1 MLKGIKYNPIVKLD
15 LKFSFFSIFSDEPLI
30 KERQGH
36 RIADWSDQVKK
47 GVEDLCVSL

>member
-1 MLKGIKYNPIVKLD
+1 MLKGIKYNPIVKLY
-15 LKFSFFSIFSDEPLI
+15 LIFVLSSIFSDEPLI

-36 RIADWSDQVKK
+36 RIADWSDQVKR